1 MLHGIG
7 DISDGESPASYLYGD
22 RGTTVKVRG
31 TAICDAITGQSRPAV
46 ILTLLHLAALHSCKV
61 SHLFHGAN
69 TKTSFCTNEKCL
81 ICLFFNISAHTCIYS
96 RDSFLKSDVLHTLH
110 FQFSNPFGT
119 NKYPLILLRLLPV
132 PSLSSPLLLVDCAL
146 PCLPCLVTIS
156 TLAPFLNG
164 DIERQTWSLGDL
176 TKTRV
181 QMSYEWSSKTM
192 SRSLNLITN

>member
-119 NKYPLILLRLLPV
+119 KNILSFYSDSSLFRLFPPLYCFLIV
-132 PSLSSPLLLVDCAL
+132 PSHVYLV
-146 PCLPCLVTIS
+146 
-156 TLAPFLNG
+156 
-164 DIERQTWSLGDL
+164 W
-176 TKTRV
+176 
-181 QMSYEWSSKTM
+181 
-192 SRSLNLITN
+192 